1 MSVLR
6 QNEPHEQ
13 IETIANHGPLC
24 KRIKTDKKKSSNQP
38 YGRDSENL
46 IGEFLKS
53 FSILVELWGAQ
64 PETSIRH
71 QLAGEHFMSEMALG
85 VGLKYT

>member
-24 KRIKTDKKKSSNQP
+24 KRIKSDK
-38 YGRDSENL
+38 EN
-46 IGEFLKS
+46 ILKS
-53 FSILVELWGAQ
+53 TMWKRQ
-64 PETSIRH
+64 
-71 QLAGEHFMSEMALG
+71 
-85 VGLKYT
+85 